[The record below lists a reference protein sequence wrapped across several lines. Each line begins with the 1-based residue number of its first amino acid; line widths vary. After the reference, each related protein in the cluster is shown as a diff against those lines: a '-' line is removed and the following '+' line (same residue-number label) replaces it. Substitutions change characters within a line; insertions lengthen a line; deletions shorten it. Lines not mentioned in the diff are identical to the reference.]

1 MDYGEL
7 ARNADA
13 DALEVISFNVNGQ
26 PYCLDIS
33 DIIEIRGWTPA
44 TPIAQAP
51 HYVKGVISLRGVV
64 MPVIDLGARIG
75 MHGMD
80 PNDRNVIIV
89 AQLDS
94 GPVGLLVEAV
104 SDTMMINKAQ
114 IQPADT
120 ASGGAAP
127 EFVIGFLPLEGRMV
141 TVLRLDLLIGRTGA
155 RSASFADGF

>member
-1 MDYGEL
+1 MDHDMLTAGEEGE
-7 ARNADA
+7 
-13 DALEVISFNVNGQ
+13 ALEVISFNVDGQ
-26 PYCLDIS
+26 PYCLDIN

-64 MPVIDLGARIG
+64 MPVIDLAARIG
-75 MHGMD
+75 LGGME

-89 AQLDS
+89 AQTGQ
-94 GPVGLLVEAV
+94 GPAGLLVEAV
-104 SDTMMINKAQ
+104 SDTMMISKDQ
-114 IQPADT
+114 IQLADT

-141 TVLRLDLLIGRTGA
+141 TVLKLDLLLGRSSSRA
-155 RSASFADGF
+155 FAETF

>member
-1 MDYGEL
+1 MDYGQPAHNGEG
-7 ARNADA
+7 DS
-13 DALEVISFNVNGQ
+13 LEVISFNVDGQ

-75 MHGMD
+75 LCQMS

-104 SDTMMINKAQ
+104 SDTMMINKSQ

-127 EFVIGFLPLEGRMV
+127 EFVVGFLPLEGRMV
-141 TVLRLDLLIGRTGA
+141 TVLNLDLLIGRSGA
-155 RSASFADGF
+155 RSGSFAEVF